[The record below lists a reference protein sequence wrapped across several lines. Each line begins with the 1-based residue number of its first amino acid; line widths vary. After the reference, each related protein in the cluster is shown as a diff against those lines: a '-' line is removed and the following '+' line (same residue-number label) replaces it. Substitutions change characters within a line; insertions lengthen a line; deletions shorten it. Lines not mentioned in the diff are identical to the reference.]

1 MNEDYEATEFKNDVY
16 YDAIIEPD
24 DDEADDD
31 CDYEDMTE
39 PDDDPDT
46 FTMEMMLG
54 EKSIDDFHY
63 MGFEGEEAYM
73 AFLNTDR

>member
-1 MNEDYEATEFKNDVY
+1 MKKDYEMTESNDEDC

-24 DDEADDD
+24 DSEADDK

-46 FTMEMMLG
+46 FMMEMMLG
-54 EKSIDDFHY
+54 EKSIADFHY